1 MNKGGSFNLK
11 FYKDPE
17 NKVSIELNSVGF
29 TKKEIIDLLS
39 LQINR
44 IEDAHSSQYLVSDRC
59 IVCGEIIPEGRQVC
73 KKCDTL

>member
-1 MNKGGSFNLK
+1 MNKGGNFNLK

-29 TKKEIIDLLS
+29 TKKELVDLLS

-44 IEDAHSSQYLVSDRC
+44 IEDANYLSSDHC
-59 IVCGEIIPEGRQVC
+59 IICGEIIPEGRQVC
-73 KKCDTL
+73 KKCETL